1 MLSVQLERLLQINLA
16 TTAVLSSL
24 LFGMGERSLAAPLM
38 LGAAATLSLW
48 LTDITGVFRL
58 NRTLAGLGAMVALGL
73 AFWRTRGLSGEM
85 LLWNIAHLLVV
96 LQIIMFFQ
104 KKDDRTYGQLA
115 MLSLL
120 LAMVSTLFNQS
131 MVFGLLLVVYALA
144 GLSTMVLLFL
154 VKQHREFLP
163 ADSDTRDRDAR
174 SAAGACFRPSL
185 AGPPRSAIQF
195 DLFRCLCSMAVFT
208 LFFTVLV
215 FSVTPRFGYGAWRGT
230 GGKMKTLVGFSDS
243 VVLGEIGDM
252 LENSEVVLQL
262 SLLDAANRTPR
273 RVEPGVYLRGAVL
286 SRYDRGRWWAWTSGW
301 GDMNPAPP
309 LPSSFLFE
317 PATIQ
322 RIVIEPLDRSE
333 LFCIWPFSLLNETS
347 DITFDPRT
355 QRLLRNEEARGYRFE
370 YELGTSAFEQ
380 GRQSVWTPCNDL
392 SPDGRAERR
401 LLHHPP
407 LPRLAALAE
416 EWIAETDPPPNDRV
430 GLARLLESRLR
441 DSGLFRYSLQGQQR
455 NPQLDP
461 IEDFVSEHRVG
472 HCEYFATALAL
483 MLRSQGVP
491 CRVVV
496 GYCSD
501 EWNEFG
507 KRFVVRQLHA
517 HSWVEARIPPEQ
529 LPPELIKG
537 PDHWQWANGAWL
549 RLDPTPAAAE
559 TAAATEG
566 FWAHWNLWQDW
577 WSSYILDMDRRQ
589 QYESIYEP
597 VSAALEHW
605 WLALTDFDRWRA
617 RLHRAVEA
625 FRAADWPTRITAA
638 SLLVLFS
645 VAAPWLIAQLRRRW
659 RERRR
664 ARQYGPNEAARTSAV
679 AFFARCE
686 RVLRKVRCVRSSAQT
701 HREFAAAAAAE
712 LIRRGAAAEVLPQL
726 SAVAEA
732 FYRVRFGRRPL
743 DAAERQTVEL
753 ALEAV
758 EAQVRA
764 VRRSRR
770 GTAASKTR

>member
-1 MLSVQLERLLQINLA
+1 MQLERLLQINLA

-38 LGAAATLSLW
+38 LGAAVTLSLW
-48 LTDITGVFRL
+48 LTDIKGVFRL
-58 NRTLAGLGAMVALGL
+58 NRSLAGLGALAALAL
-73 AFWRTRGLSGEM
+73 AFWRTRGLVGEM

-115 MLSLL
+115 ILSLL

-163 ADSDTRDRDAR
+163 ADSDARGRDSPAPADVR
-174 SAAGACFRPSL
+174 FRPAL

-208 LFFTVLV
+208 LLFTALV
-215 FSVTPRFGYGAWRGT
+215 FFVTPRFGYGAWRGT

-243 VVLGEIGDM
+243 VVLGEMGDM
-252 LENSEVVLQL
+252 LESSEVVLQL
-262 SLLDAANRTPR
+262 TLLDAATRETR

-317 PATIQ
+317 PETIQ

-333 LFCIWPFSLLNETS
+333 LFCIWPFSLLSETS

-370 YELGTSAFEQ
+370 YELGTSAFER
-380 GRQSVWTPCNDL
+380 GRQSAWTPCNDL
-392 SPDGRAERR
+392 SPDQRAERR
-401 LLHHPP
+401 LLHLPA
-407 LPRLAALAE
+407 LPRLTALAE
-416 EWIAETDPPPNDRV
+416 EWIAETDPPPRDRV

-441 DSGLFRYSLQGQQR
+441 DSGLFRYSLQGQPR

-501 EWNEFG
+501 EWNDFG
-507 KRFVVRQLHA
+507 KRFIVRQLHA

-559 TAAATEG
+559 TAPPAEG

-597 VSAALEHW
+597 ISAAVERW
-605 WLALTDFDRWRA
+605 WLALTDFDQWQA

-625 FRAADWPTRITAA
+625 FRAATWPARIATAA
-638 SLLVLFS
+638 ILLLLTIGVPWLLVRL
-645 VAAPWLIAQLRRRW
+645 WRRW
-659 RERRR
+659 RVRRR
-664 ARQYGPNEAARTSAV
+664 TRRFATNGAAQTSTV
-679 AFFARCE
+679 AFYARCE
-686 RVLRKVRCVRSSAQT
+686 RVLRKARCIRRSAQT

-712 LIRRGAAAEVLPQL
+712 LVRRGAAAELRSQL

-743 DAAERQTVEL
+743 DAAERQAVEL

-764 VRRSRR
+764 VRKLRR
-770 GTAASKTR
+770 GPVPAKTG

>member
-1 MLSVQLERLLQINLA
+1 MHLERLLQINLA

-38 LGAAATLSLW
+38 LGAATTLSVW
-48 LTDITGVFRL
+48 LTDIKGVFRL
-58 NRTLAGLGAMVALGL
+58 NRSLAGLGALVALVL

-120 LAMVSTLFNQS
+120 LAMVATLFNQS
-131 MVFGLLLVVYALA
+131 MVFGVLLVIYALA
-144 GLSTMVLLFL
+144 GLSSMVLLFL
-154 VKQHREFLP
+154 VKQHREFLATDSE
-163 ADSDTRDRDAR
+163 ADGRGASSSFAAAR
-174 SAAGACFRPSL
+174 FRPSL

-195 DLFRCLCSMAVFT
+195 DLIRCLCSMAVFT
-208 LFFTVLV
+208 LFFSALV
-215 FSVTPRFGYGAWRGT
+215 FSATPRIGYGAWRGA
-230 GGKMKTLVGFSDS
+230 GGKMRSLVGFSDT
-243 VVLGEIGDM
+243 VILGEMGDM

-262 SLLDAANRTPR
+262 ALLDATTRETR
-273 RVEPGVYLRGAVL
+273 RVEPQVYLRGAVL
-286 SRYDRGRWWAWTSGW
+286 SRYDRGRWWTWTSGW

-317 PATIQ
+317 PKVIQ

-333 LFCIWPFSLLNETS
+333 LFCVWPFSLLEETS

-370 YELGTSAFEQ
+370 YELGTSAFDQ
-380 GRQSVWTPCNDL
+380 GRQSVWAPCNDL

-407 LPRLAALAE
+407 LPRLKALAE
-416 EWIAETDPPPNDRV
+416 QWIAETDLRDDDRA
-430 GLARLLESRLR
+430 GRARLLESRLR
-441 DSGLFRYSLQGQQR
+441 DSGLFSYSLQGQQR

-472 HCEYFATALAL
+472 HCEYFATALAM
-483 MLRSQGVP
+483 MLRSQGIP

-529 LPPELIKG
+529 LPPELIRG

-559 TAAATEG
+559 AASSADG
-566 FWAHWNLWQDW
+566 FWARWNRWQDW
-577 WSSYILDMDRRQ
+577 WSSYVLDMDRRQ

-597 VSAALEHW
+597 VRTAVERW
-605 WLALTDFDRWRA
+605 WSALTDLDQWKARVLRA
-617 RLHRAVEA
+617 IEA
-625 FRAADWPTRITAA
+625 FRAATWPARIASAA
-638 SLLVLFS
+638 VFVLVTVGLIWL
-645 VAAPWLIAQLRRRW
+645 VAGLWKRWAGRRRF
-659 RERRR
+659 RP
-664 ARQYGPNEAARTSAV
+664 YGSAGAVRTSAV

-686 RVLRKVRCVRSSAQT
+686 RTLRKARCLRSSAQT
-701 HREFAAAAAAE
+701 QREFAAGAAEE
-712 LIRRGAAAEVLPQL
+712 LIRRGAAAEVGPHL
-726 SAVAEA
+726 SLIAEA

-743 DAAERQTVEL
+743 DAAELHAVEL
-753 ALEAV
+753 ALAAV
-758 EAQVRA
+758 EAEVHAVKR
-764 VRRSRR
+764 VRRGSPP
-770 GTAASKTR
+770 AVSA

>member
-1 MLSVQLERLLQINLA
+1 MSPVLLERLLQINLA

-58 NRTLAGLGAMVALGL
+58 NRSLAGMGALVALAL

-131 MVFGLLLVVYALA
+131 MVFGALLVVYALA
-144 GLSTMVLLFL
+144 GLSSMVLLFL

-163 ADSDTRDRDAR
+163 SDSDADGRRSESFAAAR
-174 SAAGACFRPSL
+174 FRPSL
-185 AGPPRSAIQF
+185 AGPPRSAIQA
-195 DLFRCLCSMAVFT
+195 DLIRCLCSMAVFT
-208 LFFTVLV
+208 LFFSALV
-215 FSVTPRFGYGAWRGT
+215 FSATPRIGYGAWRGA
-230 GGKMKTLVGFSDS
+230 GGKMKSLVGFSDS
-243 VVLGEIGDM
+243 VVLGEMGDM

-262 SLLDAANRTPR
+262 ALLDAATRETR

-286 SRYDRGRWWAWTSGW
+286 SRYDRGRWWAWISGW

-309 LPSSFLFE
+309 LPSSFLFQ
-317 PATIQ
+317 PKTIQ

-333 LFCIWPFSLLNETS
+333 LFCVWPFSLLEETS

-370 YELGTSAFEQ
+370 YELGTSAFDQ
-380 GRQSVWTPCNDL
+380 GRQSVWAPCNDL

-401 LLHHPP
+401 LLHCPP
-407 LPRLAALAE
+407 LPRLKALAE
-416 EWIAETDPPPNDRV
+416 EWIAETDLRADDRA
-430 GLARLLESRLR
+430 GMARLFESRLR
-441 DSGLFRYSLQGQQR
+441 NSGLFSYSLQGQQR

-501 EWNEFG
+501 EWNDFG
-507 KRFVVRQLHA
+507 RRFVVRQLHA

-549 RLDPTPAAAE
+549 RLDPTPVAPE
-559 TAAATEG
+559 TASAAEG

-589 QYESIYEP
+589 QYESIYAP
-597 VSAALEHW
+597 VSAAIERW
-605 WLALTDFDRWRA
+605 WVALTDFDRWQAQLR
-617 RLHRAVEA
+617 RAVEA
-625 FRAADWPTRITAA
+625 FRAATWPTRISTAA
-638 SLLVLFS
+638 MLVLLTLGT
-645 VAAPWLIAQLRRRW
+645 PWLLARLWRWIGRRQTRH
-659 RERRR
+659 
-664 ARQYGPNEAARTSAV
+664 YGPDGPARTSAV

-686 RVLRKVRCVRSSAQT
+686 RLLRKARCVRGSTQT

-712 LIRRGAAAEVLPQL
+712 LIRRGADDDVLPQL

-743 DAAERQTVEL
+743 DAAERQAVEL

-758 EAQVRA
+758 ETQVRA
-764 VRRSRR
+764 VRKSRR
-770 GTAASKTR
+770 GPGSTKTC